1 MDAIQKEVTRVLE
14 KAPGVATYKSAPQ
27 PSTSKIGKSKSHNA
41 SGGVMD
47 ALDHLLEA
55 LEEAKS
61 SSLPTQVITAQLQQR
76 VAKCSKTI
84 NDKHKEY
91 YNALAKLGKA
101 LDKKF
106 VIALDDVTDVK
117 LFQSEIA
124 QDALKR
130 VVRDHLERAGECE
143 VARMF
148 EQVRET

>member
-1 MDAIQKEVTRVLE
+1 
-14 KAPGVATYKSAPQ
+14 
-27 PSTSKIGKSKSHNA
+27 
-41 SGGVMD
+41 MD

-61 SSLPTQVITAQLQQR
+61 SSLPAQVITAQLQQR

-130 VVRDHLERAGECE
+130 VVRDHLERTGECE

-148 EQVRET
+148 EQVRETWQRSRHLYLSFPLGGASERGHLFRGRHFPKVEHHHECSSSR